1 MKRILA
7 AVAALS
13 LSAGAFAAGAA
24 NPTNELKIAPA
35 QPAHGPESART
46 LPERPAPWAA
56 DPAPSRTPYGNVSSI
71 YSNEGTVVTA
81 TPPALVTPYRGV
93 QLQQSNELKIGP
105 AAPAHGP
112 AAATT
117 GR

>member
-1 MKRILA
+1 MKKILA

-13 LSAGAFAAGAA
+13 LSAGAFAADAA
-24 NPTNELKIAPA
+24 NPTNEMKLAPA
-35 QPAHGPESART
+35 LPAHGPESART
-46 LPERPAPWAA
+46 IPERPAPWLA
-56 DPAPSRTPYGNVSSI
+56 DPAPNRTPYGNVSSI
-71 YSNEGTVVTA
+71 HSNEGSIVTA

-93 QLQQSNELKIGP
+93 PIEQSNELKIGP

-117 GR
+117 AR